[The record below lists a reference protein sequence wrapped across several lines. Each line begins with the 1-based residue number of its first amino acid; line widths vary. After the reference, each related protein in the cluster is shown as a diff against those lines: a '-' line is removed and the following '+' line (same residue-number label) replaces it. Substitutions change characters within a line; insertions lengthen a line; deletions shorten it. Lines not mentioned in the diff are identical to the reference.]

1 MPDPSARPPFDLH
14 GRVALVSGAGSPTGI
29 GFACAAFL
37 RAMGASVAM
46 TSTSDRI
53 HDRAGELGG
62 GVTGHVADLTDPAAA
77 RALAAEV
84 ELAHGA
90 IGVLVNN
97 AGLAQTGVAGRFPR
111 FLDMDEAD
119 WRRDLALN
127 LDTAYQLTKAIVP
140 AMAAAGWGRVIMV
153 SSITG
158 PLVSAPGTAGYGA
171 AKGAMDGLM
180 RGLALELGRSG
191 VTVNSVAPGWI
202 ATGSSSAEE
211 LEAAANTPVGRP
223 GRPDEVAPLV
233 GFLASAE
240 ASYVTGQS
248 FVVDGGNIIQE
259 PHGIDLYG
267 AS

>member
-1 MPDPSARPPFDLH
+1 M
-14 GRVALVSGAGSPTGI
+14 
-29 GFACAAFL
+29 
-37 RAMGASVAM
+37 
-46 TSTSDRI
+46 
-53 HDRAGELGG
+53 
-62 GVTGHVADLTDPAAA
+62 
-77 RALAAEV
+77 
-84 ELAHGA
+84 
-90 IGVLVNN
+90 LVNN

-127 LDTAYQLTKAIVP
+127 LDTAYQLTRAVVP

-153 SSITG
+153 SSVTG

-171 AKGAMDGLM
+171 AKAAMDGLM

-211 LEAAANTPVGRP
+211 LEAAANTPAGRA

-267 AS
+267 GPAS